1 MPEQR
6 HQPSQ
11 LDRLCEIA
19 ARLNADAAALRS
31 LGLHEAARLVA
42 MAEAHLDNCVYAN
55 GYHHGQG
62 SGLMPAPE
70 PLRGR
75 RTKARLARH

>member
-1 MPEQR
+1 
-6 HQPSQ
+6 
-11 LDRLCEIA
+11 
-19 ARLNADAAALRS
+19 
-31 LGLHEAARLVA
+31 

-62 SGLMPAPE
+62 SGLMSAPE
-70 PLRGR
+70 PPRGR